1 MLIQSISQYLESH
14 KRLVVPQLGTFIV
27 KEPGR
32 NILFSEL
39 LKRDD
44 GVLRGLLRESGLTE
58 LEAAGEID
66 RFVFEARHAVQNG
79 GEYPMD
85 GFGTLK
91 PGANGTIAFAYD
103 PTVRT
108 RPAAEPDPE
117 PGPSAESAAESAATP
132 AASSG
137 PSGPSVPASETAET
151 SAAAPSGAT
160 ASGAA
165 ADSAGPQRESASSQP
180 VSAEAHAD
188 TSRERPHRMQAERL
202 ARSVEHAFAE
212 PYVSP
217 SAKMNPDPSV
227 RGLRYGKPPKTTDAY
242 TYVDRPTLRRADRF
256 LWIAIGAA
264 VIALSAIAFGYW
276 REHRER
282 QAEAEYLEY
291 RQSLDGAETDAGA
304 AQDAAPG
311 DSETAQTAQTE

>member
-44 GVLRGLLRESGLTE
+44 GVLRGLLRESGMNE

-117 PGPSAESAAESAATP
+117 PGPSAESSAESAATP

-160 ASGAA
+160 APGAA

-188 TSRERPHRMQAERL
+188 TPRERPHRMQAERL

-242 TYVDRPTLRRADRF
+242 TYVDRPTRRRADRF

-291 RQSLDGAETDAGA
+291 RQSLDGAETDAEA

>member
-160 ASGAA
+160 APEAA
-165 ADSAGPQRESASSQP
+165 ADSAGPQRKSASSQP

-188 TSRERPHRMQAERL
+188 TSRKRPHRMQAERL

-242 TYVDRPTLRRADRF
+242 TYVDRPTRRRADRF

-264 VIALSAIAFGYW
+264 IIALSAIAFGYW

>member
-160 ASGAA
+160 APGAA

-242 TYVDRPTLRRADRF
+242 TYVDRPTRRRADRF

-291 RQSLDGAETDAGA
+291 RQSLDGAETDAEA

>member
-117 PGPSAESAAESAATP
+117 PGPSAESAATP

-160 ASGAA
+160 APGAA

-242 TYVDRPTLRRADRF
+242 TYVDRPTRRRADRF

-291 RQSLDGAETDAGA
+291 RQSLDGAETDAEA

>member
-1 MLIQSISQYLESH
+1 
-14 KRLVVPQLGTFIV
+14 
-27 KEPGR
+27 
-32 NILFSEL
+32 
-39 LKRDD
+39 
-44 GVLRGLLRESGLTE
+44 
-58 LEAAGEID
+58 
-66 RFVFEARHAVQNG
+66 
-79 GEYPMD
+79 
-85 GFGTLK
+85 
-91 PGANGTIAFAYD
+91 
-103 PTVRT
+103 
-108 RPAAEPDPE
+108 
-117 PGPSAESAAESAATP
+117 
-132 AASSG
+132 
-137 PSGPSVPASETAET
+137 
-151 SAAAPSGAT
+151 
-160 ASGAA
+160 
-165 ADSAGPQRESASSQP
+165 
-180 VSAEAHAD
+180 
-188 TSRERPHRMQAERL
+188 MQAERL

-242 TYVDRPTLRRADRF
+242 TYVDRPTRRRADRF

-291 RQSLDGAETDAGA
+291 RQSLDGAETDAEA

>member
-160 ASGAA
+160 APGAA

-242 TYVDRPTLRRADRF
+242 TYVDRPTRRRADRF

-282 QAEAEYLEY
+282 QAEVEYLEY
-291 RQSLDGAETDAGA
+291 RQSLDGAETDAEA

>member
-151 SAAAPSGAT
+151 SAAAPSAAT
-160 ASGAA
+160 APGAA

-242 TYVDRPTLRRADRF
+242 TYVDRPTRRRADRF

>member
-117 PGPSAESAAESAATP
+117 PGPSAESSAESAATP

-160 ASGAA
+160 APGAA

-242 TYVDRPTLRRADRF
+242 TYVDRPTRRLADRF

-291 RQSLDGAETDAGA
+291 RQSLDGAETDAEA

>member
-160 ASGAA
+160 APGAA

-242 TYVDRPTLRRADRF
+242 TYVDRPTRRRADRF
-256 LWIAIGAA
+256 LWIAIAAA

-291 RQSLDGAETDAGA
+291 RQSLDGAETDAEA